1 MDDHT
6 LRDRALTRMHVLNHQ
21 SSWDV
26 ARELGRLL
34 EHVIAVRD
42 QRGGPDQP
50 GHIAG
55 DCPTCVEATIQA
67 EFIRNYQARG

>member
-1 MDDHT
+1 MDERT

-34 EHVIAVRD
+34 EHVITAAADRAHPQTSCD
-42 QRGGPDQP
+42 
-50 GHIAG
+50 
-55 DCPTCVEATIQA
+55 DCLEASIQA